1 MRRGAEMLVFQI
13 LILGIS
19 LLAVPI
25 LVGSLFQN
33 VDKCAK
39 SPFFWWISGQMLL
52 WAGFQVI
59 CVPMILLQ
67 CDFQYVVWIF
77 GGYTAALMAAAG
89 LLLWYRHSR
98 QQGALSA
105 VREKQE
111 KKPGVR
117 LLWCLFGALLLF
129 QLVQAVRLTYAD
141 WDDAYYVAVSSITED
156 ANSMYQKLPYTGG
169 ATELDARHG
178 LAPFPI
184 WITFLARISGMQ
196 AVSVAHVI
204 VPVVLIAMTY
214 GIYYLIGSKLFGKK
228 GEKLPLFLIFT
239 ELLVLFG
246 NYSIYSAEN
255 FMLARSRQGKAALG
269 NIIVPA
275 LFLLFLMLTEKVQ
288 KEKKASVGYW
298 VLLFSVLLSA
308 CLCSTMG
315 AALAS
320 LLLVVTGGCVVV
332 GYKRWRL
339 LLPFAICCIP
349 GAVFFLL
356 YVVMR

>member
-1 MRRGAEMLVFQI
+1 MFVFQI

-19 LLAVPI
+19 LLAVPL
-25 LVGSLFQN
+25 LVGSLFRD

-39 SPFFWWISGQMLL
+39 SPLFWWISGQILL

-67 CDFQYVVWIF
+67 YRFPNVVWMF
-77 GGYTAALMAAAG
+77 GGYTVVLMVAAG
-89 LLLWYRHSR
+89 IRMWYRHR
-98 QQGALSA
+98 CLEGALS
-105 VREKQE
+105 VVQKKQE
-111 KKPGVR
+111 KKARGE
-117 LLWCLFGALLLF
+117 LFLWCLFGALLLF

-141 WDDAYYVAVSSITED
+141 WDDAFYVAISSITED

-196 AVSVAHVI
+196 AVSVAHVV

-214 GIYYLIGSKLFGKK
+214 AIYYLIGSKLLGKK
-228 GEKLPLFLIFT
+228 GEKLPLFLLFT
-239 ELLVLFG
+239 EILVLFG

-269 NIIVPA
+269 NIVVPV
-275 LFLLFLMLTEKVQ
+275 LLLLFLVLMEKVQ
-288 KEKKASVGYW
+288 EEKKVRAGYW
-298 VLLFSVLLSA
+298 ILMFSTMLAA

-320 LLLVVTGGCVVV
+320 LLLVVTGGCIVIA
-332 GYKRWRL
+332 YKKWRL
-339 LLPFAICCIP
+339 LLPFALCCIP
-349 GAVFFLL
+349 GAIFLL
-356 YVVMR
+356 LYMVLR